1 MTKEEASMIG
11 FEIVAYSGD
20 ARSKLLLAVENAKTG
35 NFDKCD
41 QLIEEANAC
50 LVDAHKS
57 QTELLQQEARGNHV
71 EVGFI
76 SSMPIILFSSIFL
89 LIAYVPNVFGFYWS
103 KEIEAIIMKP
113 YNYSMGILAI
123 AVAATTTKHFTD
135 TLNREMPA
143 NNQINSISTMI
154 CAICGFL
161 ILSSDA
167 LEGGFASEFMGSK
180 GLLTAFMTAFVVG
193 GIYKFCIKRNITIK
207 MPEQVPPN
215 LSQTFKDV
223 IPFAF
228 SMIIIWLFDYL
239 FRMATGIC
247 FAKGVIQVFQPLF
260 SAADGYVG
268 LALIYGAMSL
278 FWFIG
283 VHGPSIVEPAI
294 SAALVLNMSTN
305 LAAVQAGQHA
315 DKVLTLGAQYFVV
328 CLGGTGATLV
338 ICLMFAFLAK
348 SKELKAIGK
357 ASSIPVLF
365 NVNEPFLFGAP
376 IVLNPVFFVP
386 FIFAPIANVWLFKI
400 FVDVFNMDGF
410 IYTLPWTTPGPLG
423 IILGCG
429 IKLLPVIF
437 LVIVLV
443 MDFVIYYPFF
453 KVYDNQKLEEEK
465 NNHFEVK
472 EDDSVEVDGKV
483 LDSKKIL
490 VLCAGGGTSGL
501 LANALAKGAKEEGI
515 PLVTAAGSY
524 GAHLDIM
531 GDYDLVILAPQ
542 VASYYEDLKKDA
554 DRMGV
559 KCIACEGKQYIDLT
573 RNPKGALEFVFKI
586 MGE

>member
-1 MTKEEASMIG
+1 M
-11 FEIVAYSGD
+11 D
-20 ARSKLLLAVENAKTG
+20 AIIKPIEKMKPF
-35 NFDKCD
+35 FDK
-41 QLIEEANAC
+41 
-50 LVDAHKS
+50 V
-57 QTELLQQEARGNHV
+57 ARNKYLKAIKD
-71 EVGFI
+71 GFI

-167 LEGGFASEFMGSK
+167 LDGGFASEFMGSK

-193 GIYKFCIKRNITIK
+193 SIYKFCIKRNITIK

-515 PLVTAAGSY
+515 ALVTAAGSY

>member
-1 MTKEEASMIG
+1 M
-11 FEIVAYSGD
+11 D
-20 ARSKLLLAVENAKTG
+20 AIIKPIEKMKPF
-35 NFDKCD
+35 FDK
-41 QLIEEANAC
+41 
-50 LVDAHKS
+50 V
-57 QTELLQQEARGNHV
+57 ARNKYLKAIKD
-71 EVGFI
+71 GFI

-103 KEIEAIIMKP
+103 KEIETIIMKP

-490 VLCAGGGTSGL
+490 ALCAGGGTSGL

>member
-1 MTKEEASMIG
+1 
-11 FEIVAYSGD
+11 
-20 ARSKLLLAVENAKTG
+20 
-35 NFDKCD
+35 
-41 QLIEEANAC
+41 
-50 LVDAHKS
+50 
-57 QTELLQQEARGNHV
+57 
-71 EVGFI
+71 
-76 SSMPIILFSSIFL
+76 
-89 LIAYVPNVFGFYWS
+89 
-103 KEIEAIIMKP
+103 
-113 YNYSMGILAI
+113 
-123 AVAATTTKHFTD
+123 
-135 TLNREMPA
+135 
-143 NNQINSISTMI
+143 
-154 CAICGFL
+154 
-161 ILSSDA
+161 
-167 LEGGFASEFMGSK
+167 
-180 GLLTAFMTAFVVG
+180 
-193 GIYKFCIKRNITIK
+193 
-207 MPEQVPPN
+207 
-215 LSQTFKDV
+215 
-223 IPFAF
+223 
-228 SMIIIWLFDYL
+228 MIIIWLFDYL

>member
-1 MTKEEASMIG
+1 M
-11 FEIVAYSGD
+11 D
-20 ARSKLLLAVENAKTG
+20 AIIKPIEKMKPF
-35 NFDKCD
+35 FDK
-41 QLIEEANAC
+41 
-50 LVDAHKS
+50 V
-57 QTELLQQEARGNHV
+57 ARNKYLKAIKD
-71 EVGFI
+71 GFI

-167 LEGGFASEFMGSK
+167 LDGGFASEFMGSK

-193 GIYKFCIKRNITIK
+193 SIYKFCIKRNITIK

-501 LANALAKGAKEEGI
+501 LANALTKGAKEEGI

>member
-1 MTKEEASMIG
+1 M
-11 FEIVAYSGD
+11 D
-20 ARSKLLLAVENAKTG
+20 AIIKPIEKMKPF
-35 NFDKCD
+35 FDK
-41 QLIEEANAC
+41 
-50 LVDAHKS
+50 V
-57 QTELLQQEARGNHV
+57 ARNKYLKAIKD
-71 EVGFI
+71 GFI

-167 LEGGFASEFMGSK
+167 LDGGFASEFMGSK

-193 GIYKFCIKRNITIK
+193 SIYKFCIKRNITIK

-515 PLVTAAGSY
+515 PLVTAAESY

>member
-1 MTKEEASMIG
+1 MNKLIAYIEKG
-11 FEIVAYSGD
+11 KPFFE
-20 ARSKLLLAVENAKTG
+20 KLSRNIYLRAIR
-35 NFDKCD
+35 D
-41 QLIEEANAC
+41 
-50 LVDAHKS
+50 
-57 QTELLQQEARGNHV
+57 
-71 EVGFI
+71 GFI
-76 SSMPIILFSSIFL
+76 AGMPVILFSSIFI
-89 LIAYVPNVFGFYWS
+89 LIAFVPNSWGFKWS
-103 KEIEAIIMKP
+103 DEVVAFLMKP
-113 YNYSMGILAI
+113 YSYSMGILALL
-123 AVAATTTKHFTD
+123 VAGTTAKSLTD
-135 TLNREMPA
+135 SVNRSMEKT
-143 NNQINSISTMI
+143 NQINYMSTLLA
-154 CAICGFL
+154 AIVGLLMLAADPIENGLATGFL
-161 ILSSDA
+161 
-167 LEGGFASEFMGSK
+167 GTK
-180 GLLTAFMTAFVVG
+180 GLLSAFLAAFVTVA
-193 GIYKFCIKRNITIK
+193 IYKVCVKNNVTIR
-207 MPEQVPPN
+207 MPDEVPPN
-215 LSQTFKDV
+215 ISQVFKDV

>member
-1 MTKEEASMIG
+1 MFEKFSNIIEGKFAGPLEKLSNQRHLRAIRDGIIATLPIIIVSSLLMVVAFSYNQMPESWALAKFIKANAVAILLPYRMSMYIMTLYAVFGIGYSLAKSYDLDGLSGAIMAELTFLLTIVPVSIPDVTDSITALASKNAELNAFLQQLPSGYVIPAENLGSAGMFIG
-11 FEIVAYSGD
+11 ILSAFIGVEIYRFTQVKGIKITMPAAVPPAV
-20 ARSKLLLAVENAKTG
+20 ARSFESLTPT
-35 NFDKCD
+35 
-41 QLIEEANAC
+41 I
-50 LVDAHKS
+50 
-57 QTELLQQEARGNHV
+57 
-71 EVGFI
+71 I
-76 SSMPIILFSSIFL
+76 IILGMSTITMWLGIDVHSIVGTLIKPLVNATDTLPSTLIIIFL
-89 LIAYVPNVFGFYWS
+89 IMFFWSFGIHGDSIVSSLARPIWLILLDQNTA
-103 KEIEAIIMKP
+103 
-113 YNYSMGILAI
+113 
-123 AVAATTTKHFTD
+123 AVAAGK
-135 TLNREMPA
+135 
-143 NNQINSISTMI
+143 
-154 CAICGFL
+154 
-161 ILSSDA
+161 
-167 LEGGFASEFMGSK
+167 
-180 GLLTAFMTAFVVG
+180 V
-193 GIYKFCIKRNITIK
+193 
-207 MPEQVPPN
+207 
-215 LSQTFKDV
+215 
-223 IPFAF
+223 
-228 SMIIIWLFDYL
+228 
-239 FRMATGIC
+239 ATH
-247 FAKGVIQVFQPLF
+247 
-260 SAADGYVG
+260 
-268 LALIYGAMSL
+268 
-278 FWFIG
+278 IG
-283 VHGPSIVEPAI
+283 VEPF
-294 SAALVLNMSTN
+294 L
-305 LAAVQAGQHA
+305 QW
-315 DKVLTLGAQYFVV
+315 FVHI
-328 CLGGTGATLV
+328 GGSGATLGLA
-338 ICLMFAFLAK
+338 ILFCFKAK
-348 SKELKAIGK
+348 SKYGK
-357 ASSIPVLF
+357 TLGRTTILPSIF
-365 NVNEPFLFGAP
+365 NINEPMIFGAP

-531 GDYDLVILAPQ
+531 DDYDLVILAPQ

>member
-1 MTKEEASMIG
+1 M
-11 FEIVAYSGD
+11 D
-20 ARSKLLLAVENAKTG
+20 AIIKPIEKMKPF
-35 NFDKCD
+35 FDK
-41 QLIEEANAC
+41 
-50 LVDAHKS
+50 V
-57 QTELLQQEARGNHV
+57 ARNKYLKAIKD
-71 EVGFI
+71 GFI

-103 KEIEAIIMKP
+103 KEIETIIMKP

-515 PLVTAAGSY
+515 PLVTVAGSY

>member
-1 MTKEEASMIG
+1 M
-11 FEIVAYSGD
+11 D
-20 ARSKLLLAVENAKTG
+20 AIIKPIEKMKPF
-35 NFDKCD
+35 FDK
-41 QLIEEANAC
+41 
-50 LVDAHKS
+50 V
-57 QTELLQQEARGNHV
+57 ARNKYLKAIKD
-71 EVGFI
+71 GFI

-103 KEIEAIIMKP
+103 KEIETIIMKP

-228 SMIIIWLFDYL
+228 SIIIIWLFDYL

-531 GDYDLVILAPQ
+531 GDYDLAILAPQ